1 MRLDK
6 YLADV
11 GIGTRKE
18 IKKLIV
24 SGALKVNGET
34 VTKPDFKVDESAEVF
49 LYDELIQY
57 QQYKYYLLNKPQG
70 YICTKDGSPNVLEL
84 VPNYIKNLNPVG
96 RLDKDTEGLLLITND
111 GQLTHRLI
119 SPKYHVDK
127 KYYFECDL
135 TLPEDAEIILSQP
148 IEFSDFTSLPAKL
161 ELISP
166 VSGYLTIH
174 EGKFHQVKR
183 MIGYLGSTVTFL
195 KHTEYAFLNIE
206 NMEVGEYREL
216 TSEEIEKLRG
226 N

>member
-34 VTKPDFKVDESAEVF
+34 ATKPDFKVDESAEVF

-127 KYYFECDL
+127 KYYFECDHP
-135 TLPEDAEIILSQP
+135 LPEDAEIILSQP

-174 EGKFHQVKR
+174 EGSSIR
-183 MIGYLGSTVTFL
+183 
-195 KHTEYAFLNIE
+195 
-206 NMEVGEYREL
+206 
-216 TSEEIEKLRG
+216 
-226 N
+226 

>member
-135 TLPEDAEIILSQP
+135 PLPEDAEIILSQP

-195 KHTEYAFLNIE
+195 KRTEYAFLNIE

>member
-135 TLPEDAEIILSQP
+135 PLPEDAEIILSQP

-166 VSGYLTIH
+166 VKGYLTIH

-195 KHTEYAFLNIE
+195 KRTEYAFLNIE